1 MKRTDRRS
9 DCPTNYALE
18 AIGDSWSLLIVRDLM
33 FKGKRTYSEF
43 ADSEERIST
52 NILAQRLKR
61 LSAAGIIRRD
71 GSGRST
77 RYSLTRKG
85 LDLLPAMVD
94 LILWSGR
101 YDRKTAADPDFLK
114 RASEHRAALLEEL
127 DAEISVAHSLDAA
140 SAT

>member
-1 MKRTDRRS
+1 MERQDRRS

-18 AIGDSWSLLIVRDLM
+18 AIGDTWSLLIVRDLM

-52 NILAQRLKR
+52 NILANRLR
-61 LSAAGIIRRD
+61 SLAAQGIIRRE
-71 GSGRST
+71 GSGRGT

-85 LDLLPAMVD
+85 LDLLPVMVD

-101 YDRKTAADPDFLK
+101 YDPHTAADPDFLR
-114 RASEHRAALLEEL
+114 RAVEDRRSLVAELEAEL
-127 DAEISVAHSLDAA
+127 RTAHGISDAA
-140 SAT
+140 